1 MESLFSEETTN
12 KCIERLNSL
21 TIENVRQWGK
31 MDVAQML
38 AHCNETMEVA
48 RGNKHLKRGFLSY
61 TLGPLVKK
69 HFYNDS
75 PVKKNS
81 PTHPTFVMV
90 DQRDLDEERNK
101 LIEHLRAFQ
110 QGGLAKCTDAAH
122 GFFGK
127 ITKEQWGMGMYKHLD
142 HHLQQFS
149 A

>member
-1 MESLFSEETTN
+1 MRSLFSEETLN
-12 KCIERLNSL
+12 VSIERLNSL
-21 TIENVRQWGK
+21 TVQNPRLWGK

-48 RGNKHLKRGFLSY
+48 RGNKHINRGFLSY
-61 TLGPLVKK
+61 MLGPLFKK
-69 HFYNDS
+69 DFYNDK
-75 PVKKNS
+75 PVRKDS

-90 DQRDLDEERNK
+90 NQFDLDTERNK
-101 LIEHLRAFQ
+101 LIEHLKEFNK
-110 QGGLAKCTDAAH
+110 GGEAKCTDAPH

-127 ITKEQWGMGMYKHLD
+127 VTKAQWGIGMYKHLD